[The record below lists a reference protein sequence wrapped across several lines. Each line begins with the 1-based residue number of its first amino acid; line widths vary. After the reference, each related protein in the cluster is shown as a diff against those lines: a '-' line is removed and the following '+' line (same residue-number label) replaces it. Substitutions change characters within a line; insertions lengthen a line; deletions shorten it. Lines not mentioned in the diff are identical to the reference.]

1 MKRAIIMGAAGRD
14 YYNFLSYFKGNKN
27 YRIVAFTQSQIPG
40 IAKRKF
46 PKKLAGKAYSK
57 SIPFYPEQKL
67 PALVRKYNVDEVFLC
82 YSDLSHDEVMQK
94 ASLVLSTGASFG
106 LLGPK
111 ETMLQSK
118 KPVIAVC
125 GVRTGAGKSPLAIKI
140 MEILAKKKCRVAAV
154 RHPMPYGNLNKNL
167 VQKYEKLSDFK
178 KYNATIEEQEE
189 YYNYVK
195 RGFAIYAGVDY
206 AAILKKIE
214 KEADVILWDGGNN
227 DFPFFHP
234 DLLFVVTDPFRA
246 GQEIKSYPGE
256 ANFLMADVLVI
267 NKVNTAPK
275 KGINEIE
282 HNIRKYK
289 PHTKVLKTASLVS
302 LNTDENLAGKRA
314 LIVGDGPTL
323 THGGM
328 SFGAGTIAAKKYR
341 ITIIDAKKYAV
352 GSLKETFRKFSH
364 IQKELPAL
372 GYSKKQVE
380 ELRKTIIKSKCDV
393 VLNASPSPLRDL
405 LKINKPIVDVTY
417 KVDDRSAKKVEKILM
432 KFLKKY

>member
-67 PALVRKYNVDEVFLC
+67 PVLVKKYNVDEVFLC

-125 GVRTGAGKSPLAIKI
+125 GVRTGVGKSPLSIKI
-140 MEILAKKKCRVAAV
+140 MEILKKKKCKIAAV
-154 RHPMPYGNLNKNL
+154 RHPMPYGNLSKDL

-195 RGFAIYAGVDY
+195 RGFVIYAGVDY
-206 AAILKKIE
+206 SAILKKIE
-214 KEADVILWDGGNN
+214 
-227 DFPFFHP
+227 
-234 DLLFVVTDPFRA
+234 
-246 GQEIKSYPGE
+246 
-256 ANFLMADVLVI
+256 
-267 NKVNTAPK
+267 
-275 KGINEIE
+275 
-282 HNIRKYK
+282 HNIKKYK
-289 PHTKVLKTASLVS
+289 PHTKVLKTSSLVS
-302 LNTDENLAGKRA
+302 LNANENLAGKRA
-314 LIVGDGPTL
+314 LIIGDGPTL

-328 SFGAGTIAAKKYR
+328 SFGAGTVAAKKYK

-352 GSLKETFRKFSH
+352 GSFKNTFQKFSH

-380 ELRKTIIKSKCDV
+380 ELRQTIIKSKCDV
-393 VLNASPSPLRDL
+393 VLNASPSPLREI
-405 LKINKPIVDVTY
+405 LKLNVPIVDVTY
-417 KVDDRSAKKVEKILM
+417 KVDDRSARIIEKILM